1 MALLLLVAA
10 CVFPVCLS
18 QTGLAGPGFS
28 GVWHYVNVPAILCQG
43 GAGFADI
50 AIQKPPS
57 GDYEPH
63 VFTVFCTSN
72 GAMTLSFVAR
82 DASGRTITDQSSGL
96 NLRPVTPGTNY
107 GRRLENNSLPLAE
120 QFEKPAEPGSRF
132 LSSVSASDPRRL
144 SSRRRSFS
152 SSSRRRTY
160 TDSRRR
166 TMSSPRRRVLTSPRR
181 RTVLDTRRR
190 TSIDDSRRR
199 AAVLPSPRR
208 RTYSSDG
215 RRRSFSSYSNPSRP
229 NMGQYGY
236 ANQHYAY
243 QNYGGQMPM
252 TTPYGYSGAN
262 AYQGSSG
269 NGMKIA
275 IAGGAGLLAG
285 IAANKLMHH
294 WGGYSQEQL
303 MNAPC
308 SRGSWQGTCGTCMNQ
323 YGANNC
329 NAMLAPKFNAA
340 RDDLMS
346 TGFTPAQV
354 QWPLQVRVTHV
365 AGPEFNPM
373 LICTPPAPGM
383 AHPPVPQVFLTL
395 TALQSYS
402 NSGGSPYGG
411 YSQYGGYSP
420 GYEQQTS
427 RGGII
432 ASVASSLLCCCCCC
446 GLVAFFCVRKGKSSV
461 GDSSSDDEGTELSHH
476 AHHAHNPYWDTAPHA
491 PPGPYGSAPGFMGT
505 AAPNGQYWS
514 QYCHGEPEISSG
526 NFIVGP
532 WGECLAWAVVYEH
545 QNQWE
550 NDPDYRELGPVGG
563 VIRAM
568 MERAADDQ
576 AQAVQSAAEEL
587 EVYCK
592 EAIRQD
598 KPLPVINERA

>member
-1 MALLLLVAA
+1 MNLQMYFDDTSGLQPSAARLSDLPWPCFCLLRLASQLNLVQTFISPFLSVVYRWFACLFQARLMTTTKLRCISSLLVANWPGWPWLLWSVA
-10 CVFPVCLS
+10 LRWRASNSLPGWGWTLGSSDIKHHRTYMIYRARNIATFSASVERWGRWICLANS
-18 QTGLAGPGFS
+18 PF
-28 GVWHYVNVPAILCQG
+28 AILGFDLLLTYDLLVIYNIYIHIWISARLSVCHS
-43 GAGFADI
+43 GFADI

-63 VFTVFCTSN
+63 VFTVFRTSN

-82 DASGRTITDQSSGL
+82 DASGRTITDQSSGI

-132 LSSVSASDPRRL
+132 LSSVASDPRRL

-152 SSSRRRTY
+152 SSLRRRTY

-166 TMSSPRRRVLTSPRR
+166 TVSSPRRRVLTSPRR
-181 RTVLDTRRR
+181 RTMLDTRRR

-199 AAVLPSPRR
+199 AAVVPSPRR

-308 SRGSWQGTCGTCMNQ
+308 SRGWGMLGHEHW
-323 YGANNC
+323 YGYDLHPHSHPLLGAV
-329 NAMLAPKFNAA
+329 MDWIAP
-340 RDDLMS
+340 RL
-346 TGFTPAQV
+346 
-354 QWPLQVRVTHV
+354 PLHV
-365 AGPEFNPM
+365 S
-373 LICTPPAPGM
+373 I
-383 AHPPVPQVFLTL
+383 H
-395 TALQSYS
+395 SH
-402 NSGGSPYGG
+402 NS
-411 YSQYGGYSP
+411 
-420 GYEQQTS
+420 
-427 RGGII
+427 
-432 ASVASSLLCCCCCC
+432 
-446 GLVAFFCVRKGKSSV
+446 
-461 GDSSSDDEGTELSHH
+461 
-476 AHHAHNPYWDTAPHA
+476 
-491 PPGPYGSAPGFMGT
+491 
-505 AAPNGQYWS
+505 
-514 QYCHGEPEISSG
+514 
-526 NFIVGP
+526 
-532 WGECLAWAVVYEH
+532 
-545 QNQWE
+545 
-550 NDPDYRELGPVGG
+550 
-563 VIRAM
+563 
-568 MERAADDQ
+568 
-576 AQAVQSAAEEL
+576 
-587 EVYCK
+587 
-592 EAIRQD
+592 
-598 KPLPVINERA
+598 

>member
-1 MALLLLVAA
+1 MYIYIYLD
-10 CVFPVCLS
+10 FSETVCHS
-18 QTGLAGPGFS
+18 
-28 GVWHYVNVPAILCQG
+28 
-43 GAGFADI
+43 GFADI

-63 VFTVFCTSN
+63 VFTVFRTSN

-82 DASGRTITDQSSGL
+82 DASGRTITDQSSGI

-308 SRGSWQGTCGTCMNQ
+308 SRGWGMLGHA
-323 YGANNC
+323 GAC
-329 NAMLAPKFNAA
+329 WGML
-340 RDDLMS
+340 
-346 TGFTPAQV
+346 G
-354 QWPLQVRVTHV
+354 H
-365 AGPEFNPM
+365 
-373 LICTPPAPGM
+373 
-383 AHPPVPQVFLTL
+383 
-395 TALQSYS
+395 
-402 NSGGSPYGG
+402 
-411 YSQYGGYSP
+411 
-420 GYEQQTS
+420 
-427 RGGII
+427 
-432 ASVASSLLCCCCCC
+432 
-446 GLVAFFCVRKGKSSV
+446 
-461 GDSSSDDEGTELSHH
+461 
-476 AHHAHNPYWDTAPHA
+476 
-491 PPGPYGSAPGFMGT
+491 
-505 AAPNGQYWS
+505 
-514 QYCHGEPEISSG
+514 
-526 NFIVGP
+526 
-532 WGECLAWAVVYEH
+532 EH
-545 QNQWE
+545 
-550 NDPDYRELGPVGG
+550 
-563 VIRAM
+563 
-568 MERAADDQ
+568 
-576 AQAVQSAAEEL
+576 
-587 EVYCK
+587 
-592 EAIRQD
+592 
-598 KPLPVINERA
+598 